1 MILAHCFARLRIRRC
16 RDGAGIQHHD
26 VGAGMLACERK
37 TACEQF
43 AAKRGGIGFRGATAK
58 ILNRK
63 SSHAAWGDSEGQAQR
78 L

>member
-1 MILAHCFARLRIRRC
+1 
-16 RDGAGIQHHD
+16 
-26 VGAGMLACERK
+26 MLACERK